1 MKKVLVISFSD
12 LNYDGRVSRQ
22 IDFIKK
28 KYAVT
33 VICYQGISNN
43 GYNIVRVEKTRFTLF
58 HKLVTG
64 IYLLLKLYQKA
75 YSLLYQFKS
84 VLTFL
89 EKENFDLIIAN
100 DVEGLPLAF
109 LLKKKSKIIFDAH
122 EYAPRHFE
130 DKLVWRIFFQPFNA
144 YLCKKYIPL
153 VDRMTTVS
161 RGLAEEYHK
170 NFNVMPELITNA
182 TWSKN
187 LVPSATLQN
196 KIRMVHQGGAIPS
209 RKLELMIEMMGH
221 LDDRFTLDL
230 ILMAPQLGSAR
241 TNNYIDNL
249 TELAQKDSRIRILPP
264 LKSKEVVEFIN
275 QYDIGIFLLP
285 PINFNYAN
293 TLPNKLFDFI
303 QARLA
308 IAIGPTPEMAEVVK
322 EYKLGVIANDFT
334 AQSLAEKL
342 NAITSNE
349 LRAYKI
355 NSDLAASNLCAEK
368 NERKFNNLISEVLS

>member
-22 IDFIKK
+22 IDFIKNR
-28 KYAVT
+28 YEVTAV
-33 VICYQGISNN
+33 CYQGISSN
-43 GYNIVRVEKTRFTLF
+43 GYNIIKAEKTKFTLL
-58 HKLVTG
+58 HKLATG
-64 IYLLLKLYQKA
+64 VLLLLRLHQKA

-84 VLTFL
+84 ILKFL
-89 EKENFDLIIAN
+89 ENKNFDLIIAN

-109 LLKKKSKIIFDAH
+109 LLKKNSKIIFDAH

-130 DKLVWRIFFQPFNA
+130 DKMMWRIFFQPFNT

-153 VDRMTTVS
+153 IDGMTTVS
-161 RGLAEEYHK
+161 RGLAEEYYK
-170 NFNVMPELITNA
+170 NFNVLPELITNA

-187 LVPSATLQN
+187 LPTSATLEN

-209 RKLELMIEMMGH
+209 RKLELMIDVMDL

-230 ILMAPQLGSAR
+230 ILMPPPLASAK
-241 TNNYIDNL
+241 TKYYIDHLKQL
-249 TELAQKDSRIRILPP
+249 TSNNPRIRILPP

-275 QYDIGIFLLP
+275 HYDIGIFLLP

-308 IAIGPTPEMAEVVK
+308 IAIGPTPEMAEVVNK
-322 EYKLGVIANDFT
+322 YNLGVIANEFT

-342 NAITSNE
+342 NAITNDD
-349 LRAYKI
+349 LMIYKT
-355 NSDLAASNLCAEK
+355 NSTIAASDLCAEK
-368 NERKFNNLISEVLS
+368 NELKFNNLISKVLS